1 MRKAIILPIILTAI
15 VSGYS
20 TYSLLDT
27 FVIERV
33 EGQVDFNFS
42 SSPNNSNNS
51 TISISNSESSSQV
64 SNSGPNSVEQSSTIQ
79 VGPDSYF
86 KDTPTYTDSSYAD
99 PNIYINIETYRD
111 DKDTTTIYA
120 AEIRLKSLSNLRT
133 ALAKNSYGRNI
144 TKKTSS
150 MARDNNAIIAING
163 DYYGAQEKGYV
174 LRNNVILRSKMRS
187 GAEDLAIYEDG
198 SFEIFKETKE
208 RTLESIAD
216 QGAYQVFSFG
226 PGLLRDGEVLVDED
240 DEVLYSKEDNPRCAI
255 GIVEPLHYYFVV
267 ADGRTNISKGLKL
280 YELANELKKLGCA
293 SGYNLDGGGSATMV
307 FNGSVVNQPTADG
320 RTIKER
326 SISDIVY
333 IGT

>member
-51 TISISNSESSSQV
+51 NSSTISISNSESSSQV
-64 SNSGPNSVEQSSTIQ
+64 SNSGSSSVEQSSTIQ

-133 ALAKNSYGRNI
+133 ALAKNSYG
-144 TKKTSS
+144 
-150 MARDNNAIIAING
+150 
-163 DYYGAQEKGYV
+163 Y
-174 LRNNVILRSKMRS
+174 
-187 GAEDLAIYEDG
+187 
-198 SFEIFKETKE
+198 
-208 RTLESIAD
+208 
-216 QGAYQVFSFG
+216 
-226 PGLLRDGEVLVDED
+226 
-240 DEVLYSKEDNPRCAI
+240 
-255 GIVEPLHYYFVV
+255 
-267 ADGRTNISKGLKL
+267 
-280 YELANELKKLGCA
+280 
-293 SGYNLDGGGSATMV
+293 
-307 FNGSVVNQPTADG
+307 
-320 RTIKER
+320 
-326 SISDIVY
+326 
-333 IGT
+333 